1 MTVLC
6 FGGCPAAPYFVNS
19 IKLTGAF
26 FGFMALQPD
35 NNNIYT
41 CARKI
46 ALKKIDCRFLAIAG
60 GNL

>member
-1 MTVLC
+1 MTALC

-19 IKLTGAF
+19 IKLPGAF

-35 NNNIYT
+35 NNIYT

-46 ALKKIDCRFLAIAG
+46 ALKKIDSRCLAIAG